1 MPDLEAMAAK
11 AMAAKA
17 MAATASS
24 TSFHLSARANLG
36 FRRLKTST
44 SAAEASPS
52 SSASK
57 LTHVLA
63 TASRAGY
70 GRRRPSTV
78 PDCEPA
84 TAEEIASLAS
94 FISSKER
101 LLVITGAGCS
111 TESNI
116 PDYRSP
122 TGAYSSGFKPMTH
135 QDFLKTEANQRRYWA
150 RSFVGWRRFAEQT
163 APNDAH
169 RAIAELQRESNVWR
183 LITQNVD
190 RLHQV
195 AGAAD
200 VLELHGS
207 THDVQCLACGAVSCR
222 RRLQRRLA
230 DLNPRL
236 AAAADDA
243 IDPRSGEAPYDD
255 GATPPSGGLASET
268 PNLRT
273 RPDGDVELDGA
284 LVVDFVVPPCEKC
297 KHGPLK
303 PAVVFFGDGVPL
315 ATAEE
320 ARRASE
326 GCDGVL
332 IVGSSVSTFS
342 AFRLVRDAHARGV
355 PVAVLTCGWTRVDEM
370 ASVKVEKLAG
380 EVLPRVVER
389 LRREELWGF

>member
-52 SSASK
+52 SK
-57 LTHVLA
+57 LTQVLA

-94 FISSKER
+94 FIGSKER

-195 AGAAD
+195 AGAED

-236 AAAADDA
+236 AAAADAA

-255 GATPPSGGLASET
+255 GATPSGGLDSGT

-273 RPDGDVELDGA
+273 RPDGDVELDGE
-284 LVVDFVVPPCEKC
+284 LVVDFVVPPCETC
-297 KHGPLK
+297 NRGPLK
-303 PAVVFFGDGVPL
+303 PAVVFFGDGVPA

-320 ARRASE
+320 ARAMSD

>member
-52 SSASK
+52 SK
-57 LTHVLA
+57 LTQVLA

-94 FISSKER
+94 FIGSKER

-236 AAAADDA
+236 AAAADAA

-255 GATPPSGGLASET
+255 GATPSGGLDSGT

-273 RPDGDVELDGA
+273 RPDGDVELDGE
-284 LVVDFVVPPCEKC
+284 LVVDFVVPPCETC
-297 KHGPLK
+297 NRGPLK
-303 PAVVFFGDGVPL
+303 PAVVFFGDGVPA

-320 ARRASE
+320 ARAMSD

-332 IVGSSVSTFS
+332 IDGSSVSTFS
-342 AFRLVRDAHARGV
+342 AFRLVRDAHMRGV

>member
-52 SSASK
+52 SK
-57 LTHVLA
+57 LTQVLA

-94 FISSKER
+94 FIGSKER

-236 AAAADDA
+236 AAAADAA

-255 GATPPSGGLASET
+255 GATPSGGLDSGT

-273 RPDGDVELDGA
+273 RPDGDVELDGE
-284 LVVDFVVPPCEKC
+284 LVVDFVVPPCEMC
-297 KHGPLK
+297 NRGPLK
-303 PAVVFFGDGVPL
+303 PAVVFFGDGVPA

-320 ARRASE
+320 ARAMSD

-342 AFRLVRDAHARGV
+342 AFRLVRDAHMRGV

>member
-1 MPDLEAMAAK
+1 MPDLE

-52 SSASK
+52 SK
-57 LTHVLA
+57 LTQVLA

-94 FISSKER
+94 FIGSKER

-236 AAAADDA
+236 AAAADAA

-255 GATPPSGGLASET
+255 GATPSGGLDSGT

-273 RPDGDVELDGA
+273 RPDGDVELDGE
-284 LVVDFVVPPCEKC
+284 LVVDFVVPPCETC
-297 KHGPLK
+297 NRGPLK
-303 PAVVFFGDGVPL
+303 PAVVFFGDGVPA

-320 ARRASE
+320 ARAMSD

-342 AFRLVRDAHARGV
+342 AFRLVRDAHMRGV

>member
-52 SSASK
+52 SK
-57 LTHVLA
+57 LTQVLA

-94 FISSKER
+94 FIGSKER

-236 AAAADDA
+236 AAAADAA

-255 GATPPSGGLASET
+255 GATPSGGLDSGT

-273 RPDGDVELDGA
+273 RPDGDVELDGE
-284 LVVDFVVPPCEKC
+284 LVVDFVVPPCETC
-297 KHGPLK
+297 NRGPLK
-303 PAVVFFGDGVPL
+303 PAVVFFGDGVPA

-320 ARRASE
+320 ARAMSD

-342 AFRLVRDAHARGV
+342 AFRLVRDAHMRGV

>member
-24 TSFHLSARANLG
+24 TSFHLSARANLS

-94 FISSKER
+94 FIGSKER

-122 TGAYSSGFKPMTH
+122 TGAYSSGFRPMTH

-195 AGAAD
+195 AGAED

-236 AAAADDA
+236 AAARRT
-243 IDPRSGEAPYDD
+243 PRSTRAGEAPYDD

-273 RPDGDVELDGA
+273 RPDGDVELDGE

-303 PAVVFFGDGVPL
+303 PAVVFFGDGVPWRRRRRRGERARG
-315 ATAEE
+315 ATA
-320 ARRASE
+320 
-326 GCDGVL
+326 C
-332 IVGSSVSTFS
+332 
-342 AFRLVRDAHARGV
+342 
-355 PVAVLTCGWTRVDEM
+355 
-370 ASVKVEKLAG
+370 
-380 EVLPRVVER
+380 
-389 LRREELWGF
+389 

>member
-52 SSASK
+52 SK
-57 LTHVLA
+57 LTQVLA

-78 PDCEPA
+78 SDCEPA

-94 FISSKER
+94 FIGSKER

-236 AAAADDA
+236 AAAADAA

-255 GATPPSGGLASET
+255 GATPSGGLDSGT

-273 RPDGDVELDGA
+273 RPDGDVELDGE
-284 LVVDFVVPPCEKC
+284 LVVDFVVPPCETC
-297 KHGPLK
+297 NRGPLK
-303 PAVVFFGDGVPL
+303 PAVVFFGDGVPA

-320 ARRASE
+320 ARAMSD

-342 AFRLVRDAHARGV
+342 AFRLVRDAHMRGV

>member
-1 MPDLEAMAAK
+1 M
-11 AMAAKA
+11 
-17 MAATASS
+17 
-24 TSFHLSARANLG
+24 
-36 FRRLKTST
+36 
-44 SAAEASPS
+44 
-52 SSASK
+52 
-57 LTHVLA
+57 
-63 TASRAGY
+63 
-70 GRRRPSTV
+70 
-78 PDCEPA
+78 
-84 TAEEIASLAS
+84 
-94 FISSKER
+94 
-101 LLVITGAGCS
+101 
-111 TESNI
+111 
-116 PDYRSP
+116 
-122 TGAYSSGFKPMTH
+122 
-135 QDFLKTEANQRRYWA
+135 
-150 RSFVGWRRFAEQT
+150 
-163 APNDAH
+163 
-169 RAIAELQRESNVWR
+169 
-183 LITQNVD
+183 
-190 RLHQV
+190 
-195 AGAAD
+195 
-200 VLELHGS
+200 
-207 THDVQCLACGAVSCR
+207 
-222 RRLQRRLA
+222 QRRLA

-236 AAAADDA
+236 AAAADAA

-273 RPDGDVELDGA
+273 RPDGDVELDGE

-297 KHGPLK
+297 NDGPLK

-342 AFRLVRDAHARGV
+342 AFRLVRDAHVRGV

>member
-1 MPDLEAMAAK
+1 M
-11 AMAAKA
+11 
-17 MAATASS
+17 
-24 TSFHLSARANLG
+24 
-36 FRRLKTST
+36 
-44 SAAEASPS
+44 
-52 SSASK
+52 
-57 LTHVLA
+57 
-63 TASRAGY
+63 
-70 GRRRPSTV
+70 

-94 FISSKER
+94 FIGSKER

-236 AAAADDA
+236 AAAADAA

-255 GATPPSGGLASET
+255 GATPSGGLDSGT

-273 RPDGDVELDGA
+273 RPDGDVELDGE

-342 AFRLVRDAHARGV
+342 AFRLVRDAHVRGV

>member
-1 MPDLEAMAAK
+1 MPDLE

-24 TSFHLSARANLG
+24 TSFHLSARANMG

-94 FISSKER
+94 FIGSKER

-122 TGAYSSGFKPMTH
+122 TGAYSSGFRPMTH

-195 AGAAD
+195 AGAED

-207 THDVQCLACGAVSCR
+207 THDVQCLACGDVSCR

-236 AAAADDA
+236 AAAADAA

-255 GATPPSGGLASET
+255 GATPPSGGLDSET

-273 RPDGDVELDGA
+273 RPDGDVELDGE

-320 ARRASE
+320 ARRASD

>member
-1 MPDLEAMAAK
+1 MPDLE

-52 SSASK
+52 SK
-57 LTHVLA
+57 LTQVLA

-94 FISSKER
+94 FIGSKER

-236 AAAADDA
+236 AAAADAA

-255 GATPPSGGLASET
+255 GATPSGGLDSGT

-273 RPDGDVELDGA
+273 RPDGDVELDGE
-284 LVVDFVVPPCEKC
+284 LVVDFVVPPCETC
-297 KHGPLK
+297 NRGPLK
-303 PAVVFFGDGVPL
+303 PAVVFFGGGVPA

-320 ARRASE
+320 ARAMSD

-342 AFRLVRDAHARGV
+342 AFRLVRDAHMRGV

>member
-1 MPDLEAMAAK
+1 MPDLE

-24 TSFHLSARANLG
+24 TSFHLSARANMG

-94 FISSKER
+94 FIGSKER

-122 TGAYSSGFKPMTH
+122 TGAYSSGFRPMTH

-195 AGAAD
+195 AGAED

-236 AAAADDA
+236 AAAADAA

-273 RPDGDVELDGA
+273 RPDGDVELDGK

-320 ARRASE
+320 ARRASD

-342 AFRLVRDAHARGV
+342 AFRLVRDAHMRGV

>member
-52 SSASK
+52 SK
-57 LTHVLA
+57 LTQFLA

-94 FISSKER
+94 FIGSKER

-236 AAAADDA
+236 AAAADAA

-255 GATPPSGGLASET
+255 GATPSGGLDSGT

-273 RPDGDVELDGA
+273 RPDGDVELDGE
-284 LVVDFVVPPCEKC
+284 LVVDFVVPPCETC
-297 KHGPLK
+297 NRGPLK
-303 PAVVFFGDGVPL
+303 PAVVFFGDGVPA

-320 ARRASE
+320 ARAMSD

-342 AFRLVRDAHARGV
+342 AFRLVRDAHMRGV

>member
-52 SSASK
+52 SK
-57 LTHVLA
+57 LTQVLA

-94 FISSKER
+94 FIGSKER

-236 AAAADDA
+236 AAAADAA

-273 RPDGDVELDGA
+273 RPDGDVELDGE

-342 AFRLVRDAHARGV
+342 AFRLVRDAHMRGV

>member
-11 AMAAKA
+11 VMAAKA

-52 SSASK
+52 SK
-57 LTHVLA
+57 LTQVLA

-94 FISSKER
+94 FIGSKER

-236 AAAADDA
+236 AAAADAA

-255 GATPPSGGLASET
+255 GATPSGGLDSGT

-273 RPDGDVELDGA
+273 RPDGDVELDGE
-284 LVVDFVVPPCEKC
+284 LVVDFVVPPCETC
-297 KHGPLK
+297 NRGPLK
-303 PAVVFFGDGVPL
+303 PAVVFFGDGVPA

-320 ARRASE
+320 ARAMSD

-342 AFRLVRDAHARGV
+342 AFRLVRDAHMRGV

>member
-11 AMAAKA
+11 VMAAKA

-52 SSASK
+52 SK
-57 LTHVLA
+57 LTQVLA

-94 FISSKER
+94 FIGSKER

-236 AAAADDA
+236 AAAADAA

-255 GATPPSGGLASET
+255 GATPSGGLDSGT

-273 RPDGDVELDGA
+273 RPDGDVELDGE
-284 LVVDFVVPPCEKC
+284 LVVDFVVPPCETC
-297 KHGPLK
+297 NRGPLK
-303 PAVVFFGDGVPL
+303 PAVVFFGDGVPA

-320 ARRASE
+320 ARAMSD

-332 IVGSSVSTFS
+332 IVGSSVSAFS
-342 AFRLVRDAHARGV
+342 AFRLVRDAHMRGV

>member
-1 MPDLEAMAAK
+1 LPDLEAMAAK

-52 SSASK
+52 SK
-57 LTHVLA
+57 LTQVLA

-94 FISSKER
+94 FIGSKER

-236 AAAADDA
+236 AAAADAA

-255 GATPPSGGLASET
+255 GATPSGGLDSGT

-273 RPDGDVELDGA
+273 RPDGDVELDGE
-284 LVVDFVVPPCEKC
+284 LVVDFVVPPCETC
-297 KHGPLK
+297 NRGPLK
-303 PAVVFFGDGVPL
+303 PAVVFFGDGVPA

-320 ARRASE
+320 ARAMSD

-342 AFRLVRDAHARGV
+342 AFRLVRDAHMRGV

>member
-52 SSASK
+52 SK
-57 LTHVLA
+57 LTQVLA

-94 FISSKER
+94 FIGSKER

-236 AAAADDA
+236 AAAADAA

-255 GATPPSGGLASET
+255 GATPSRGLDSGT

-273 RPDGDVELDGA
+273 RPDGDVELDGE
-284 LVVDFVVPPCEKC
+284 LVVDFVVPPCETC
-297 KHGPLK
+297 NRGPLK
-303 PAVVFFGDGVPL
+303 PAVVFFGDGVPA

-320 ARRASE
+320 ARAMSD

-342 AFRLVRDAHARGV
+342 AFRLVRDAHMRGV

-380 EVLPRVVER
+380 EVLPRVVEAT
-389 LRREELWGF
+389 

>member
-24 TSFHLSARANLG
+24 TSFHLSARANLS
-36 FRRLKTST
+36 FRRLKPST

-52 SSASK
+52 SK
-57 LTHVLA
+57 LTQVLA

-94 FISSKER
+94 FIGSKER

-236 AAAADDA
+236 AAAADAA

-273 RPDGDVELDGA
+273 RPDGDVELDGE
-284 LVVDFVVPPCEKC
+284 LVVDFVVPPCETC
-297 KHGPLK
+297 NRGPLK
-303 PAVVFFGDGVPL
+303 PAVVFFGDGVPA

-320 ARRASE
+320 ARAMSD

-342 AFRLVRDAHARGV
+342 AFRLVRDAHMRGV

>member
-52 SSASK
+52 SK
-57 LTHVLA
+57 LTQVLA

-94 FISSKER
+94 FIGSRER

-236 AAAADDA
+236 AAAADAA

-255 GATPPSGGLASET
+255 GATPSGGLDSGT

-273 RPDGDVELDGA
+273 RPDGDVELDGE
-284 LVVDFVVPPCEKC
+284 LVVDFVVPPCETC
-297 KHGPLK
+297 NRGPLK
-303 PAVVFFGDGVPL
+303 PAVVFFGDGVPA

-320 ARRASE
+320 ARAMSD

-342 AFRLVRDAHARGV
+342 AFRLVRDAHMRGV